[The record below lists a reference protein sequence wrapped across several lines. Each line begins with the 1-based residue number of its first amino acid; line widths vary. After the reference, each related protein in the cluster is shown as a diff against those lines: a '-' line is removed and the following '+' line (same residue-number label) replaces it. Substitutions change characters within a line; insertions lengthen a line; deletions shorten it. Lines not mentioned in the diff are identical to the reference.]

1 MAIATAARSP
11 ERCSA
16 VISESAQAYL
26 DARIVEGVRIESTA
40 PRTMGLERLA
50 RYHGGQAEWV
60 LDAWAGTWTDP
71 AFGGWSLRTDLAAI
85 RCPALVIHGDED
97 EYASTRHPEL
107 MHRLIPSQ
115 TRVGIVP
122 SCGHIP
128 HRQKPSEVLALVGDF
143 LSPEPAAEDRCR
155 SSTSMSG
162 TGNQVGR

>member
-1 MAIATAARSP
+1 
-11 ERCSA
+11 
-16 VISESAQAYL
+16 
-26 DARIVEGVRIESTA
+26 
-40 PRTMGLERLA
+40 MGLERLA
-50 RYHGGQAEWV
+50 PYHGGRAEWV

-71 AFGGWSLRTDLAAI
+71 AFGSWSLRTDLAAI

-122 SCGHIP
+122 SCGHIT
-128 HRQKPSEVLALVGDF
+128 HRQKPSEMLALVGDF